1 MALDS
6 IRKWHSYLPVAA
18 SVEVCTAHSLTMCLE
33 FESSIS
39 QLFFFMRTCRSNWF
53 GVGASS
59 YAVEWRKMCFSY
71 LRCVEQLKVQKW
83 GQKQSDRCGKTCF
96 KDRLGELMKKQ
107 PERVKDSNLSLNA
120 EETRDQTTKCDK
132 VSLLGYAIWIWKCAC
147 ESRKE
152 SERKDRKKK
161 RKRG

>member
-1 MALDS
+1 MTLILTGGSLCRGLHCSLINYVSWVWILHQPAL
-6 IRKWHSYLPVAA
+6 
-18 SVEVCTAHSLTMCLE
+18 
-33 FESSIS
+33 
-39 QLFFFMRTCRSNWF
+39 FFMRTCRSNWF

-59 YAVEWRKMCFSY
+59 YTVEWRKMCFSY